1 VIRFFVF
8 CLSAGLLAAAPVR
21 VLFIGNSYTYYHSMP
36 RMAEELA
43 QAAGQE
49 VETRAFTRGGATL
62 MELEMHPEL
71 RALWNEKWDYVVL
84 QESSTLGLSAW
95 NGDLT
100 VNDPAYFLQGAR
112 LLAQRAKASNAKV
125 ILFATWAR
133 KKHPEFQAFLDYSYT
148 AAAREISAVIA
159 PVGQAWET
167 IREQQ
172 PNLELFDADGTHPSP
187 NGSYLAACVIM
198 RTIFSRPCL
207 GLPGTLR
214 GNPLNVRGQRD
225 EGREVELINL
235 KPEVAGHLQRAADE
249 ALPEP
254 GLYPPSPNLTANHS
268 RRAKLDAKLEDFA
281 GRWKG
286 RVFFYATPA
295 SFELEL
301 TKADGDACTGVYRL
315 TAENSSWSS
324 SRRLANCRLTDQGL
338 VFTVSEP
345 TGGAT
350 EQHTL
355 TVTGKEQLSG
365 VATVDYRTAMH
376 RLGGTYTARPDG
388 ARTSSQR

>member
-1 VIRFFVF
+1 M
-8 CLSAGLLAAAPVR
+8 R

-36 RMAEELA
+36 RMVEELA

-84 QESSTLGLSAW
+84 QEHSTLGLSAW

-100 VNDPAYFLQGAR
+100 VNDGAYFLQGAR

-133 KKHPEFQAFLDYSYT
+133 KKHPEFQAFLDYGYT

-172 PNLELFDADGTHPSP
+172 PNLELFDPDGTHPSL
-187 NGSYLAACVIM
+187 NGSYLAACVILSTM
-198 RTIFSRPCL
+198 FGKPCL

-214 GNPLNVRGQRD
+214 GNPLNVRGQRE

-235 KPEVAGHLQRAADE
+235 KPEVAGYLQRAADE
-249 ALPEP
+249 AVPEP
-254 GLYPPSPNLTANHS
+254 GLSPPSPNLTANHS
-268 RRAKLDAKLEDFA
+268 RRAKLDAKLEDYA

-301 TKADGDACTGVYRL
+301 TKADGDACIGVYRL